1 MRHLSLT
8 RIIGLIALG
17 SQAILRAKAADPVS
31 LPTCQTPPTPAD
43 GTTPAFTN
51 CGNSDNSAAIG
62 ETYCINSGATILY
75 QSTSNACKTID
86 GTDGLIKIFTGS
98 STFSEANLA
107 SATDNIIIYQYSNTE
122 SKWVQKDV
130 KYYYS
135 GSSTKKLLKLK
146 SETTKQYDVVSAATD
161 NGYYLL
167 TSTNSNVSTNTLI
180 SVTTGTTKEITP
192 ADGKYYLDQDN
203 YDSTD
208 RVYKNIIECKG
219 TTVTCGNPASLTAGV
234 YVNAGTAGTNTS
246 DGVII
251 CTSANSSI
259 TCAAGGA
266 DDSYYKNAGSDQGTK
281 PYIECNTTEKCKAKA
296 PADNGTYYYL
306 DKSTETGSGSSK
318 IMTGYLLCKKDA
330 TTNTCTPTSKPSTDG
345 EVVILLNSAVS
356 GALENALIKCTNNKC
371 EAMDE
376 VSAGYYVNDDANNK
390 ILIECKNSGCA
401 PATNPSTEAPYID
414 AGVTSNTNIIKCT
427 GTNNSITCSS
437 TKQDAAGVYVNA
449 GTAGTV
455 IICSGSPVTCKA
467 STAITDANTKEYYA
481 NGGSDSA
488 TNAYIECSSS
498 ECKSKPVTATSYYLD
513 KGTADANGKM
523 SGYLLCKDDKTCAQT
538 PSPTDTKVVILLNS
552 AVESGLPNALIQ
564 CTGGECKAING
575 VANKYYLNG
584 DDANKI
590 LIECSS
596 KCGKAST
603 TSIVAA
609 YIDAGVTSNDKT
621 TNIITCTSD
630 TACSSTTKTTGYYL
644 DASDSTKKN
653 IITCGTSECK
663 SEEKTKANGNYLN
676 AIDAGKTVIACVK
689 DGICEAK
696 SIQGYYVNSGTD
708 KTDNPLLQC
717 SGENCQSIALPTG
730 DNVPAIPVY
739 LNANFKSTSNL
750 NGDATNHL
758 IVCSSSKKTCGIKGA
773 KENDIYINANFV
785 ASTNVKQ
792 IIKCTQS
799 GCAEDAAYGE
809 GVDGKIYYVNAG
821 HESEDALNDTLI
833 ECTTATTAC
842 TIKTTPPQAGDI
854 YVNALDNQLIQCT
867 EAGCA
872 GKTTKANNDS
882 NEFYLN
888 ASDPLKGD
896 LIRCSLTKDESGN
909 TVKKCAAW
917 EAKDKAVYI
926 NAFNTTEVIQCFSAS
941 GCHSNPSNAT
951 ATSPEYYVNGDDINL
966 PPNTPEER
974 KRGTLAQQP
983 LIGDLIECKVN
994 GASGI
999 KCSVAKGND
1008 GDIYINSNYC
1018 NEENADN
1025 NQLIA
1030 CDAVNGCIATPVS
1043 SAAGVDITKLPQ
1055 YYVNSGNKSTTKL
1068 EQALIKCAATDAE
1081 CEIISAEVNDV
1092 YVNSNKNQKQKP
1104 LIKCSK
1110 NNCAVA
1116 ASGATVESGEF
1127 YLNAGK
1133 VDKTP
1138 LNYDIISCTE
1148 KEVADDS
1155 EVSCKCLS
1163 STEVNVETGVA
1174 VYINSNY
1181 AESGDANQLIQCSS
1195 ENGCVG
1201 VKSESAS
1208 KDMEYYVNA
1217 ESKDTLSNA
1226 IIYCSNKRCEKQ
1238 TPDSVPVYY
1247 VGKDSKNDVDGL
1259 IECKEVDGVS
1269 KCTMKS
1275 AFSSQGYYLNSGNNK
1290 ATNQTIFCDSYD
1302 GCSTLNVSLGY
1313 YVNAGNSEKQIIKCE
1328 KEGFECVEEKSP
1340 TCPEIKDATPGN
1352 YCYDNGQLKFFISN
1366 NSTAITASKS
1376 DNTYTFATIP
1386 SNGFPGIRS
1395 ETGALFK
1402 VSYYYINRYYQ
1413 SGVVMIDKN
1422 GKLVESLSGDQSDV
1436 KIYECND
1443 NNKSCT
1449 EKAGCTSNTYMF
1461 DSENSR
1467 AIFCDDGK
1475 MEYVNF
1481 NGYVVDGNRAIQGN
1495 KHPYLIHCTNNGL
1508 KCTSLKPKISTYY
1521 ENNGYDALTNSLI
1534 QCENSNCRTVTAEV
1548 GYYIGH
1554 GDDGNSGII
1563 KCVSATSCSYLQ
1575 VKSKVKYVNAGS
1587 DKNTNALIE
1596 CNKDNGCSLTK
1607 AKIGYYLTHTS
1618 SLLIYC
1624 SSTTSCSEITPT
1636 VNYFDNADSSES
1648 NPTIINCIQ
1657 NSNVVTCGTEA
1668 SNNGFYL
1675 SGATNIL
1682 IRCKNG
1688 SNCKSIAV
1696 KNGLFR
1702 GALKNLNAN
1711 SNNNARTFNEDE
1723 LEEDG
1728 TKVTVRDNNDDAY
1741 GIIRCV
1747 EGKCEALTPNQLAAI
1762 PMCEFN
1768 NNKCYI
1774 TLDYAM
1780 TKSATTSISAGNICT
1795 NNDRSVFYF
1804 ATDTVVVKP
1813 NVISGVPA
1821 TYVYTTTNSNCLEVN
1836 DSYSDNYFTVGS
1848 NIYTI
1853 SHGSVLQFYETGYY
1867 FINVEKNTLVK
1878 GNKIES
1884 YNNENVKLYRCNGSM
1899 CNIVNKPESDTYYAD
1914 VNKRILKYD
1923 VSNDV
1928 YSFAYDKDIICKFAN
1943 NKCTPNADMKSQ
1955 EFCITYKGEIVL
1967 ATTDIKNRETGE
1979 CYRAS
1984 SMNSEIYGYSRYLY
1998 TMNQFSAQ
2006 IVDNTG
2012 YYIVS
2017 INSNS
2022 TVVSKDIKNKRGNL
2036 VVYGCILSSCK
2047 VYEPDESTYYYDG
2060 QAKTILKYKNNV
2072 WKYPSKSGYAYV
2084 STEPKKGTIYK
2095 FVKNDDEIKLESVAK
2110 SGYYY
2115 TIDNEMYECD
2125 ESNECNPI
2133 EETNYYFTN
2142 DGEIYYCVHDS
2153 EELEETE
2160 CTRKPCI
2167 VGQYYSINDSYY
2179 RCDMTSTLTPVVSR
2193 YCSFSD
2199 KVIMNFPLALT
2210 EKLPFKVE
2218 EATENIRINNNS
2230 TAVISYSP
2238 SRNIL
2243 DTISAVY
2250 TNCTYNVEE
2259 TKATFDLLCVKNYVT
2274 VDEETDDIKICSLEQ
2289 LGYVDCIEDDE
2300 NADKCNVSGAFI
2312 IKPSI
2317 LVAALVLF
2325 FTTLYHLY

>member
-1 MRHLSLT
+1 
-8 RIIGLIALG
+8 
-17 SQAILRAKAADPVS
+17 
-31 LPTCQTPPTPAD
+31 
-43 GTTPAFTN
+43 
-51 CGNSDNSAAIG
+51 
-62 ETYCINSGATILY
+62 
-75 QSTSNACKTID
+75 
-86 GTDGLIKIFTGS
+86 
-98 STFSEANLA
+98 
-107 SATDNIIIYQYSNTE
+107 
-122 SKWVQKDV
+122 
-130 KYYYS
+130 
-135 GSSTKKLLKLK
+135 
-146 SETTKQYDVVSAATD
+146 
-161 NGYYLL
+161 
-167 TSTNSNVSTNTLI
+167 
-180 SVTTGTTKEITP
+180 
-192 ADGKYYLDQDN
+192 
-203 YDSTD
+203 
-208 RVYKNIIECKG
+208 
-219 TTVTCGNPASLTAGV
+219 
-234 YVNAGTAGTNTS
+234 
-246 DGVII
+246 
-251 CTSANSSI
+251 
-259 TCAAGGA
+259 
-266 DDSYYKNAGSDQGTK
+266 
-281 PYIECNTTEKCKAKA
+281 
-296 PADNGTYYYL
+296 
-306 DKSTETGSGSSK
+306 
-318 IMTGYLLCKKDA
+318 
-330 TTNTCTPTSKPSTDG
+330 
-345 EVVILLNSAVS
+345 
-356 GALENALIKCTNNKC
+356 
-371 EAMDE
+371 
-376 VSAGYYVNDDANNK
+376 
-390 ILIECKNSGCA
+390 
-401 PATNPSTEAPYID
+401 
-414 AGVTSNTNIIKCT
+414 
-427 GTNNSITCSS
+427 
-437 TKQDAAGVYVNA
+437 
-449 GTAGTV
+449 
-455 IICSGSPVTCKA
+455 
-467 STAITDANTKEYYA
+467 
-481 NGGSDSA
+481 
-488 TNAYIECSSS
+488 
-498 ECKSKPVTATSYYLD
+498 
-513 KGTADANGKM
+513 
-523 SGYLLCKDDKTCAQT
+523 
-538 PSPTDTKVVILLNS
+538 
-552 AVESGLPNALIQ
+552 
-564 CTGGECKAING
+564 
-575 VANKYYLNG
+575 
-584 DDANKI
+584 
-590 LIECSS
+590 
-596 KCGKAST
+596 
-603 TSIVAA
+603 
-609 YIDAGVTSNDKT
+609 
-621 TNIITCTSD
+621 
-630 TACSSTTKTTGYYL
+630 
-644 DASDSTKKN
+644 
-653 IITCGTSECK
+653 
-663 SEEKTKANGNYLN
+663 
-676 AIDAGKTVIACVK
+676 
-689 DGICEAK
+689 
-696 SIQGYYVNSGTD
+696 
-708 KTDNPLLQC
+708 
-717 SGENCQSIALPTG
+717 
-730 DNVPAIPVY
+730 
-739 LNANFKSTSNL
+739 
-750 NGDATNHL
+750 
-758 IVCSSSKKTCGIKGA
+758 
-773 KENDIYINANFV
+773 
-785 ASTNVKQ
+785 
-792 IIKCTQS
+792 
-799 GCAEDAAYGE
+799 
-809 GVDGKIYYVNAG
+809 
-821 HESEDALNDTLI
+821 
-833 ECTTATTAC
+833 
-842 TIKTTPPQAGDI
+842 
-854 YVNALDNQLIQCT
+854 
-867 EAGCA
+867 
-872 GKTTKANNDS
+872 
-882 NEFYLN
+882 
-888 ASDPLKGD
+888 
-896 LIRCSLTKDESGN
+896 
-909 TVKKCAAW
+909 
-917 EAKDKAVYI
+917 
-926 NAFNTTEVIQCFSAS
+926 
-941 GCHSNPSNAT
+941 
-951 ATSPEYYVNGDDINL
+951 
-966 PPNTPEER
+966 
-974 KRGTLAQQP
+974 
-983 LIGDLIECKVN
+983 
-994 GASGI
+994 
-999 KCSVAKGND
+999 
-1008 GDIYINSNYC
+1008 
-1018 NEENADN
+1018 
-1025 NQLIA
+1025 
-1030 CDAVNGCIATPVS
+1030 
-1043 SAAGVDITKLPQ
+1043 
-1055 YYVNSGNKSTTKL
+1055 
-1068 EQALIKCAATDAE
+1068 
-1081 CEIISAEVNDV
+1081 
-1092 YVNSNKNQKQKP
+1092 
-1104 LIKCSK
+1104 
-1110 NNCAVA
+1110 
-1116 ASGATVESGEF
+1116 
-1127 YLNAGK
+1127 
-1133 VDKTP
+1133 
-1138 LNYDIISCTE
+1138 
-1148 KEVADDS
+1148 
-1155 EVSCKCLS
+1155 
-1163 STEVNVETGVA
+1163 
-1174 VYINSNY
+1174 
-1181 AESGDANQLIQCSS
+1181 
-1195 ENGCVG
+1195 
-1201 VKSESAS
+1201 
-1208 KDMEYYVNA
+1208 
-1217 ESKDTLSNA
+1217 
-1226 IIYCSNKRCEKQ
+1226 
-1238 TPDSVPVYY
+1238 
-1247 VGKDSKNDVDGL
+1247 
-1259 IECKEVDGVS
+1259 
-1269 KCTMKS
+1269 
-1275 AFSSQGYYLNSGNNK
+1275 
-1290 ATNQTIFCDSYD
+1290 
-1302 GCSTLNVSLGY
+1302 
-1313 YVNAGNSEKQIIKCE
+1313 
-1328 KEGFECVEEKSP
+1328 
-1340 TCPEIKDATPGN
+1340 
-1352 YCYDNGQLKFFISN
+1352 
-1366 NSTAITASKS
+1366 
-1376 DNTYTFATIP
+1376 
-1386 SNGFPGIRS
+1386 
-1395 ETGALFK
+1395 
-1402 VSYYYINRYYQ
+1402 
-1413 SGVVMIDKN
+1413 
-1422 GKLVESLSGDQSDV
+1422 
-1436 KIYECND
+1436 
-1443 NNKSCT
+1443 
-1449 EKAGCTSNTYMF
+1449 MF